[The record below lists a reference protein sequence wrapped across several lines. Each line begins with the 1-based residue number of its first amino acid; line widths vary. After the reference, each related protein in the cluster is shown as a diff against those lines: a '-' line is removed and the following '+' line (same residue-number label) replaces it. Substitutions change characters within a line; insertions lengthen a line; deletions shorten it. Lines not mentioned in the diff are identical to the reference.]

1 MDFEHA
7 VQAWTV
13 GQLRDA
19 LAGLPDDLPII
30 VDVAEEPGGDTVQ
43 EQVVVHAGF
52 GHGSR
57 WPGGAVRWKGFSDR
71 LRVSATRP
79 ITATNWQ
86 QSLPALTTTDR
97 SSDKP

>member
-43 EQVVVHAGF
+43 EQVT
-52 GHGSR
+52 
-57 WPGGAVRWKGFSDR
+57 
-71 LRVSATRP
+71 TRR
-79 ITATNWQ
+79 
-86 QSLPALTTTDR
+86 TT
-97 SSDKP
+97 

>member
-52 GHGSR
+52 GHGVDGRGEPFVGRDFRIGCEFPSGTSLQR
-57 WPGGAVRWKGFSDR
+57 DR
-71 LRVSATRP
+71 
-79 ITATNWQ
+79 
-86 QSLPALTTTDR
+86 
-97 SSDKP
+97 

>member
-52 GHGSR
+52 GHGVDGRGEPFVGRDFRIGCEFPSGMYLQR
-57 WPGGAVRWKGFSDR
+57 NR
-71 LRVSATRP
+71 
-79 ITATNWQ
+79 
-86 QSLPALTTTDR
+86 
-97 SSDKP
+97 

>member
-43 EQVVVHAGF
+43 EQVVIDAGF
-52 GHGSR
+52 GHGVDGRGEPFVGRELRIGCDYPSGPYLQR
-57 WPGGAVRWKGFSDR
+57 DR
-71 LRVSATRP
+71 
-79 ITATNWQ
+79 
-86 QSLPALTTTDR
+86 
-97 SSDKP
+97 

>member
-13 GQLRDA
+13 GQLREA

-52 GHGSR
+52 GHGVMAGGSR
-57 WPGGAVRWKGFSDR
+57 SLEGNFGSAVSSHRER
-71 LRVSATRP
+71 ICNATD
-79 ITATNWQ
+79 NGSLSGQ
-86 QSLPALTTTDR
+86 QSLPGV
-97 SSDKP
+97 

>member
-30 VDVAEEPGGDTVQ
+30 VDVAEEPGDDTVQ
-43 EQVVVHAGF
+43 EQVVIDAGF
-52 GHGSR
+52 WSRSR
-57 WPGGAVRWKGFSDR
+57 WPGGAVHWKGVSDR
-71 LRVSATRP
+71 L
-79 ITATNWQ
+79 
-86 QSLPALTTTDR
+86 
-97 SSDKP
+97 